1 MRALPLLLLVA
12 CDAVTPRMLDSE
24 GPAETGGAETSPA
37 PGTGWVMTYAV
48 ETYAVETYGPDLPP
62 DGCPAISS
70 CCAPA
75 STTWPDAVFFYMGLH
90 GIFDTDG
97 SVTASFNALAPTCA
111 TCEALRD
118 VCLKG
123 GHSEEMCGWAQAE
136 CNCLAIK
143 FGE

>member
-12 CDAVTPRMLDSE
+12 CDAANPRMLDSE
-24 GPAETGGAETSPA
+24 GAETSPAETSPA
-37 PGTGWVMTYAV
+37 PGTTGWVLTYN
-48 ETYAVETYGPDLPP
+48 ETYVVETYGPDLPP
-62 DGCPAISS
+62 DDCPAISS

-75 STTWPDAVFFYMGLH
+75 STTWPDAVFFYMGIH
-90 GIFDTDG
+90 AIFDTDG
-97 SVTASFNALAPTCA
+97 SVAASFNAMAPTCE

-136 CNCLAIK
+136 CNCLAVLL
-143 FGE
+143 GE